1 MTIEEQLAN
10 PMLTPAEI
18 AATRRLIGL
27 SPEQLA
33 AIMNIGDRSVRR
45 WETGA
50 KIISDSAANALLDLR
65 QEHDED
71 TKALATAEHIEI
83 PAGTDLKPSSWWL
96 AAAARIIDRNPEATI
111 NWHSD
116 GTTRTH

>member
-45 WETGA
+45 WETGT

-71 TKALATAEHIEI
+71 TKALAAAEHIEI

-96 AAAARIIDRNPEATI
+96 AVAARIIDRNPEATI
-111 NWHSD
+111 NWHPNR
-116 GTTRTH
+116 TTHAK